1 MVLLNILSS
10 FLFQFSTKLAWSTRD
25 IAELGRGR
33 GGAATTALHF
43 TITLFTVAAAQA
55 KQWILSLVCVQCHQ
69 LKMCQECTVGILQ
82 RRLRRGYTAP
92 YRPGSLWHTVHSW
105 EGGTR
110 VLGAV
115 GDIVLWEPFTTLC
128 VQQRMLNRLSA
139 LSSTLVNKQW
149 RF

>member
-25 IAELGRGR
+25 TAELGRGR
-33 GGAATTALHF
+33 GGAATTALHHHS
-43 TITLFTVAAAQA
+43 VHCGSK

-82 RRLRRGYTAP
+82 RRLQRGYTAP

-128 VQQRMLNRLSA
+128 VQQRMLNGLSA
-139 LSSTLVNKQW
+139 LSSTLVNEQW
-149 RF
+149 R